1 MAKTDNRLFA
11 PFPIE
16 MDEHPKIAPLS
27 DAAFRAL
34 FEGTFYSRR
43 MLSDGF
49 LDERIVLKRWGQAVA
64 DELSTNDRERPSWV
78 PVEGGWMIHDFGKHH
93 PLRADIEE
101 RRAAVSVKRAEAGK
115 RGNQS
120 RWAGNDI
127 ASGSQADRKPIANDR
142 SETETETETRSKDLA
157 ISDADSF
164 AEFWS
169 MWPRSEGKAAA
180 VKAWA
185 KAARKIDP
193 LDLLAR
199 VGVYAYHP
207 DRPALEF
214 VPHASTWLNGER
226 WMDGPPVARSSSVKP
241 SQSDRFHETLQMGR
255 ELQAELDRAADMR
268 AIA

>member
-64 DELSTNDRERPSWV
+64 DELATNDRERPSWV

-115 RGNQS
+115 RGNES
-120 RWAGNDI
+120 RWAGNDV
-127 ASGSQADRKPIANDR
+127 ASESQTDRKPIANDR
-142 SETETETETRSKDLA
+142 SETETETETEKIKRVSATRGTRLPADWMPSEALTEWARGERADLDIGRQVAAFKDYWPAQAGARGVKVSWDLTFRSWIRNA
-157 ISDADSF
+157 
-164 AEFWS
+164 
-169 MWPRSEGKAAA
+169 RSG
-180 VKAWA
+180 
-185 KAARKIDP
+185 P
-193 LDLLAR
+193 
-199 VGVYAYHP
+199 P
-207 DRPALEF
+207 SRPAKDVRALTLIEQGR
-214 VPHASTWLNGER
+214 A
-226 WMDGPPVARSSSVKP
+226 MDEAVLR
-241 SQSDRFHETLQMGR
+241 R
-255 ELQAELDRAADMR
+255 ELTA
-268 AIA
+268 

>member
-1 MAKTDNRLFA
+1 MAKTDKRLFA

-64 DELSTNDRERPSWV
+64 DELSSNDRERPSWV

-93 PLRADIEE
+93 PMRADIEG
-101 RRAAVSVKRAEAGK
+101 RRADVSAKRAEAGK
-115 RGNQS
+115 RGNES
-120 RWAGNDI
+120 RWSGNDVAT
-127 ASGSQADRKPIANDR
+127 ASQTGRKRVANDR
-142 SETETETETRSKDLA
+142 SETETETETETRSKDLS
-157 ISDADSF
+157 IIDADSF

-185 KAARKIDP
+185 KATAKIDP
-193 LDLLAR
+193 LDLLAL
-199 VGVYAYHP
+199 VGVYTHHP
-207 DRPALEF
+207 NRPDAEF

-226 WMDGPPVARSSSVKP
+226 WNDGPPVARASTQRP
-241 SQSDRFHETLQMGR
+241 SKDVRALSLIEQGR
-255 ELQAELDRAADMR
+255 AMDEAQTRKELSA
-268 AIA
+268 